1 MCHIYKVSCRIQN
14 LIFFVQYKFGVFF
27 IMAYK
32 GYTKPNPNKPL
43 SKTKSEGL
51 NFLKDWKNIRK
62 RHNGQMDI
70 LNSFFNDGLKRMFF
84 RAGRKFAKTSTM
96 IDIAWRFAN
105 EHPKSVIYYGFPTIT
120 QAIEVVWE
128 EKRLQYCD
136 SKDDDMNLKYVN
148 KTDDSKHIVTFNN
161 GSYIKLIG
169 TWSEARGRGT
179 QPDLLLMD
187 EVQDC
192 SPAYLDAMWPN
203 LAAKDGYCI
212 MAGTPPPVRNHYHQW
227 EDRFSNAK
235 DGKGFKYSSY
245 ANTALPHLEEW
256 LDTTK
261 NELFKCGKQ
270 DEWFREYMAEDC
282 FSSAQRVLPDPE
294 LEEHDALYTH
304 VAMFQNRFS
313 PVVGMFSHPNY
324 FVAIYGL
331 LGDRGEVYILDADV
345 KKQLFD
351 LSHRKIQEGID
362 EKTEEYFIRFAK
374 RPRNLLF
381 DPSKT
386 IRENF
391 SNIAEARDDLKWQD
405 RGIPLLREM
414 MNENKIRFS
423 DKLGEIGVECQRLM
437 MDEKEKDMIKN
448 YPLICSLGMLVN
460 EFFRKEK
467 TTLSAPNDID
477 IYAPLREAGFY
488 IPKKSNK
495 NSLFSFNSGYQI

>member
-1 MCHIYKVSCRIQN
+1 MV
-14 LIFFVQYKFGVFF
+14 
-27 IMAYK
+27 YK
-32 GYTKPNPNKPL
+32 GYTKPNSNKL
-43 SKTKSEGL
+43 DSKNKSKGL
-51 NFLKDWKNIRK
+51 NFLKDWENIRT
-62 RHNGQMDI
+62 RHNGQLDI
-70 LNSFFNDGLKRMFF
+70 LNAFFNDGLKRMFF

-136 SKDDDMNLKYVN
+136 SKDDDMNLKYVH

-212 MAGTPPPVRNHYHQW
+212 MAGTPPPIKNHYHQW
-227 EDRFSNAK
+227 EDRFSGAK
-235 DGKGFKYSSY
+235 DGRAFKYSSY
-245 ANTALPHLEEW
+245 SNTALPHLKDW
-256 LDTTK
+256 LDTTRL
-261 NELFKCGKQ
+261 ELIKCGKQ

-282 FSSAQRVLPDPE
+282 FSSAQRVLPDPNF
-294 LEEHDALYTH
+294 LDYDLMQDLLKMTQ
-304 VAMFQNRFS
+304 VRS
-313 PVVGMFSHPNY
+313 VPVVGMFSQPNY
-324 FVAIYGL
+324 FVTIYAL
-331 LGDRGEVYILDADV
+331 LNDSGKVYIFDAEV
-345 KKQLFD
+345 QKQLFD
-351 LSHRKIQEGID
+351 LSHKKIQERID
-362 EKTEEYFIRFAK
+362 EKTKEHFSGFAK

-381 DPSKT
+381 DPSKS

-391 SNIAEARDDLKWQD
+391 SNVAEAREDVKWQD
-405 RGIPLLREM
+405 RGIPLMREM
-414 MNENKIRFS
+414 MIAEKIIFS
-423 DKLGEIGVECQRLM
+423 DKLGDLGVECQRLM
-437 MDEKEKDMIKN
+437 MGEKENEMIKN

-467 TTLSAPNDID
+467 LTLNAPNDID
-477 IYAPLREAGFY
+477 IYAPLREAGIY
-488 IPKKSNK
+488 VPRKNNK
-495 NSLFSFNSGYQI
+495 NSLFSFNSGYQT